1 MRITFEL
8 PAHVGEDV
16 VVCGDF
22 NDWSRVAHRMGR
34 VGDRF
39 RATITVDSGTSYR
52 FRYLIDNNRWENDE
66 AADFYVP
73 NNFGSEDA
81 VIET

>member
-1 MRITFEL
+1 MTFEL
-8 PAHVGEDV
+8 PGDIGDDV

-22 NDWSRVAHRMGR
+22 NDWSRVANRMGK
-34 VGDRF
+34 VEGRF
-39 RATITVDSGTSYR
+39 RATVLVDAGTSYR
-52 FRYLIDNNRWENDE
+52 FRYLIDNNRWENDG
-66 AADFYVP
+66 AADAYVP